1 MVDSTFL
8 LYQLQK
14 IDAEINSIDSKRHKI
29 FIDLKNDSII
39 KEAEDS
45 LESILT
51 KLTSRQKDS
60 SELDSKISSFRNK
73 VVQFTSSLYG
83 GKIQNSKE
91 LNELQ
96 TEIASL
102 NKNILSSEDQQME
115 KWEEIE
121 TLQLQLCD
129 AEEHLKTLKNSHSIQ
144 IEFLQEKLN
153 GYQKEIERL
162 LVEKKGIHGQLSKT
176 FLDLYQ
182 RLFRTKKGTAVSLI
196 EDFCC
201 KCCGTTVTPADSQQA
216 KNHLVLT
223 FCKNCGR
230 ILYAG

>member
-29 FIDLKNDSII
+29 INDLKNDSII

-45 LESILT
+45 LKSILT
-51 KLTSRQKDS
+51 ELTSRQKDS
-60 SELDSKISSFRNK
+60 SELDSKIASFRNK

-96 TEIASL
+96 TEITSL
-102 NKNILSSEDQQME
+102 NKSISSSEDQQME

-121 TLQLQLCD
+121 VLQSQLRD
-129 AEEHLKTLKNSHSIQ
+129 AEEHLQTIKNSHSIQ
-144 IEFLQEKLN
+144 NDIFQEKLN
-153 GYQKEIERL
+153 DYQKEMERL

-176 FLDLYQ
+176 FLDLYE
-182 RLFRTKKGTAVSLI
+182 RLFQTKKGTAVSLV

-201 KCCGTTVTPADSQQA
+201 KCCGTTITPADCQQA
-216 KNHLVLT
+216 KNHSVLT